1 MYRNNIETQIQWQDI
16 QVGDLIILRESQEVP
31 ADGIVISS
39 AVLGGK
45 CFIDTCNLDGEPNLK
60 GRSAVSDTSDFRTL
74 HLCKKEKFSVKCEQ
88 PNANLLKFT
97 GSLVLNDNETTLDE
111 TNLISRGSTLR
122 NTDWIIMLVIY
133 TGHDTKIMLNARR
146 PRIKHSRVSLLL
158 NKIILF
164 VGVMQ
169 ILLCAITST
178 LHVALSSPFTM
189 IFDIRDQSDID
200 VDGLLIFLTYL
211 VLLNTLIPIS
221 LVVCVE
227 CVKIVHAFYVGWDLQ
242 MASGDGEVSIA
253 NTSSLMEELG
263 QIKYLF
269 TDKTGTL
276 TQNVMEF
283 RKCSVRG
290 NAFAKIKQEDAICFP
305 SMIQLKESHMSKS
318 LARKQFNKMK
328 SESRLSGTLHQELPM
343 SMLKNMLDE
352 TDSIEYRFVT
362 AMALCNTVRITKTDS
377 GTVSYRADSPDE
389 CALVQGAQTL
399 GISLI
404 NRHSDDTVTLQLEKS
419 NCNLEY
425 KVLHVLA
432 FNSSRKCMSI
442 IVRTPQ
448 DKILLICKGK
458 INARGTTRQ

>member
-1 MYRNNIETQIQWQDI
+1 MVVAVPEGLPLAVMISLAYSVQKMLVDNNFVKKLSSCETMGGANNIC
-16 QVGDLIILRESQEVP
+16 S
-31 ADGIVISS
+31 
-39 AVLGGK
+39 
-45 CFIDTCNLDGEPNLK
+45 
-60 GRSAVSDTSDFRTL
+60 
-74 HLCKKEKFSVKCEQ
+74 
-88 PNANLLKFT
+88 
-97 GSLVLNDNETTLDE
+97 
-111 TNLISRGSTLR
+111 
-122 NTDWIIMLVIY
+122 
-133 TGHDTKIMLNARR
+133 
-146 PRIKHSRVSLLL
+146 
-158 NKIILF
+158 
-164 VGVMQ
+164 
-169 ILLCAITST
+169 
-178 LHVALSSPFTM
+178 
-189 IFDIRDQSDID
+189 
-200 VDGLLIFLTYL
+200 
-211 VLLNTLIPIS
+211 
-221 LVVCVE
+221 
-227 CVKIVHAFYVGWDLQ
+227 
-242 MASGDGEVSIA
+242 
-253 NTSSLMEELG
+253 
-263 QIKYLF
+263 
-269 TDKTGTL
+269 DKTGTL